1 MKEAKISGQE
11 AFDKGD
17 ITVQWGKNAF
27 SVNYV
32 WQTGYHLNKNLYLI
46 LHSYL
51 TPMICRCRSKGIIL
65 GHFSSP
71 HKKV

>member
-11 AFDKGD
+11 VFDKGD

-32 WQTGYHLNKNLYLI
+32 WQTGYHLNKKSVSHITLLFNPNDL
-46 LHSYL
+46 
-51 TPMICRCRSKGIIL
+51 
-65 GHFSSP
+65 
-71 HKKV
+71 

>member
-11 AFDKGD
+11 VFDKGD

-32 WQTGYHLNKNLYLI
+32 WQTGYHLNKKSVSHITLLFNPNDLQMQI
-46 LHSYL
+46 
-51 TPMICRCRSKGIIL
+51 
-65 GHFSSP
+65 
-71 HKKV
+71 